1 MRISNR
7 LLAGAAPLALAILPA
22 APAMAGAGVA
32 CVSGQ
37 TAGPDGVLGTLDDEN
52 VATLECG
59 ERSGTF
65 GSSSVA
71 LGYDAHTVGENSAA
85 VGALTV
91 ANGARATAIGYA
103 SQAAGDDST
112 AIGARA
118 LANVDGNTISVAS
131 RPDDLAPTVV
141 GGTAR
146 ASGVNDAAFGA
157 FSLVGA
163 AYYDFGVVNNG
174 TAIGAGAAVTAND
187 GTALGYNSQVT
198 ASNAVAIGSQSV
210 ADQANT
216 VSVGSVGAERRIV
229 NVAAGTA
236 ATDAV
241 NRAQLDAVS
250 NAAGHAQQTAD
261 LARTEA
267 GAALAAAQDGTNAAS
282 ALATAAQG
290 TANTALANAATAQ
303 STADQARVEAA
314 TAQGT
319 ADQARGEAATA
330 QGTADHALANTT
342 YFVANADGAV
352 PVATGANSVAIG
364 PGATATRDGQVA
376 IGGAS
381 STYTMAGLS
390 SDASQAAQEGAV
402 RLVTTD
408 MAGNLATAD
417 INVAEL
423 NGYGQRIGTLEGQVS
438 ALKGAVGR
446 GFRRADGGIAA
457 AMALGGTVMP
467 ADMHLA
473 VSFNLATYRGQQG
486 FSGAVVARVSD
497 HMWVSGGFAGSTVH
511 GSNGGRAG
519 MTFGW

>member
-37 TAGPDGVLGTLDDEN
+37 TAGADGVLGTLDDEN

-103 SQAAGDDST
+103 SQATGNDST

-131 RPDDLAPTVV
+131 RPDDLAPTAV

-267 GAALAAAQDGTNAAS
+267 GAALAAAQDGTSAAS

-303 STADQARVEAA
+303 STADQARV
-314 TAQGT
+314 
-319 ADQARGEAATA
+319 EAATA

-390 SDASQAAQEGAV
+390 SDASRSAQEGAV

-497 HMWVSGGFAGSTVH
+497 HIWVSGGFAGSTVH

>member
-7 LLAGAAPLALAILPA
+7 MLAGVAPLALAILHA
-22 APAMAGAGVA
+22 APAIAGGGVD
-32 CVSGQ
+32 CVSGK
-37 TAGPDGVLGTLDDEN
+37 TAGPDGVLGTADDEN
-52 VATLECG
+52 IDTLECG
-59 ERSGTF
+59 ERSGAF
-65 GSSSVA
+65 SSYAAA
-71 LGYDAHTVGENSAA
+71 LGYDANA
-85 VGALTV
+85 VGLYALAVGPFT
-91 ANGARATAIGYA
+91 ASHGEGATSVGYG
-103 SQAAGDDST
+103 SQAAGDGST
-112 AIGARA
+112 AIGATA
-118 LANVDGNTISVAS
+118 LANYDGNVISVALK
-131 RPDDLAPTVV
+131 PDDLAPTAV
-141 GGTAR
+141 GDTAR
-146 ASGVNDAAFGA
+146 ASGINSAAFGA
-157 FSLVGA
+157 YALVGV
-163 AYYDFGVVNNG
+163 AYNDFGAINNG
-174 TAIGAGAAVTAND
+174 TAIGAGAAVLAVD
-187 GTALGYNSQVT
+187 GTALGFNSRVN
-198 ASNAVAIGSQSV
+198 AANAVAIGSQSV

-216 VSVGSVGAERRIV
+216 VSVGGAGAERRIV

-250 NAAGHAQQTAD
+250 NATSHAQQTAD

-267 GAALAAAQDGTNAAS
+267 GAALAAAQDGSNAAS
-282 ALATAAQG
+282 DLATAAQG

-303 STADQARVEAA
+303 GTADQARVEAA

-319 ADQARGEAATA
+319 ADQA
-330 QGTADHALANTT
+330 LANTT
-342 YFVANADGAV
+342 YFAANADGPA
-352 PVATGANSVAIG
+352 PVASGANSVAIG
-364 PGATATRDGQVA
+364 PGATATRNGQVA

-390 SDASQAAQEGAV
+390 SDASRAAQEGAV

-423 NGYGQRIGTLEGQVS
+423 KGYGQRIGTLESQVS
-438 ALKGAVGR
+438 TLQGRVGR

-497 HMWVSGGFAGSTVH
+497 HMWVSGGFAGSTVR

-519 MTFGW
+519 VTFGW

>member
-7 LLAGAAPLALAILPA
+7 LLAGAAPLALAILLA
-22 APAMAGAGVA
+22 GPAMAGAGVA

-37 TAGPDGVLGTLDDEN
+37 TAGPDGVPGTFDDEN
-52 VATLECG
+52 IATLECG
-59 ERSGTF
+59 ERSGAF
-65 GSSSVA
+65 GSSSTA
-71 LGYDAHTVGENSAA
+71 LGYNANAVGDDATA
-85 VGALTV
+85 VGASTT
-91 ANGARATAIGYA
+91 ARGDRATTIGYA

-112 AIGARA
+112 ALGSRS
-118 LANVDGNTISVAS
+118 LANYDGNTISVAP
-131 RPDDLAPTVV
+131 RPDDLAPTAV

-163 AYYDFGVVNNG
+163 AYYDFGAVNNG
-174 TAIGAGAAVTAND
+174 TAIGAGAAVTADD
-187 GTALGYNSQVT
+187 GSALGYNSRVT

-210 ADQANT
+210 ADQADT
-216 VSVGSVGAERRIV
+216 VSVGSAGAERRIV

-261 LARTEA
+261 LARSDA
-267 GAALAAAQDGTNAAS
+267 GAALAAAQDGSDAAS

-319 ADQARGEAATA
+319 AD
-330 QGTADHALANTT
+330 HALANTT
-342 YFVANADGAV
+342 YFAANADGPV
-352 PVATGANSVAIG
+352 PVASGANAVAIG
-364 PGATATRDGQVA
+364 PGALATRDGQVA

-390 SDASQAAQEGAV
+390 SDASRAAQEGAV

-423 NGYGQRIGTLEGQVS
+423 NGYGRRIGTLESQVS
-438 ALKGAVGR
+438 ALQGSMGR

-486 FSGAVVARVSD
+486 FSGAIVARVSD
-497 HMWVSGGFAGSTVH
+497 HMWVSGGFAGSTVR
-511 GSNGGRAG
+511 GSDGGRAG
-519 MTFGW
+519 VTFGW